1 VSVGTG
7 LYRTTDGGDNWEFMG
22 LGDSERIAKIHV
34 NPEDGDVVYVC
45 ATGHLWS
52 SNEER
57 GVYKT
62 TDGGE
67 NWERILYVDE
77 NTGCADL
84 AVDPQDSDI
93 LYAAM
98 WQFRRGPDFFN
109 SGGPGSGLHKS
120 SDGGETWKGESPSA
134 SPRHGPTC
142 CTRRWRRRTP
152 PCTALTTRAS
162 TGARLTP
169 RTACGSGRFTSR

>member
-67 NWERILYVDE
+67 NWERIRRHV
-77 NTGCADL
+77 
-84 AVDPQDSDI
+84 AVPARSRLLQ
-93 LYAAM
+93 LGRPRKRTA
-98 WQFRRGPDFFN
+98 QEQRRG
-109 SGGPGSGLHKS
+109 
-120 SDGGETWKGESPSA
+120 
-134 SPRHGPTC
+134 
-142 CTRRWRRRTP
+142 
-152 PCTALTTRAS
+152 
-162 TGARLTP
+162 
-169 RTACGSGRFTSR
+169 